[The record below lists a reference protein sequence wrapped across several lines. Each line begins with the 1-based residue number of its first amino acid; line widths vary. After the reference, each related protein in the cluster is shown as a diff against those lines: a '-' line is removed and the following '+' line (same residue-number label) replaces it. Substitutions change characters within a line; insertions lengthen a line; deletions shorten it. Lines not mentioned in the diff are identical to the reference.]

1 MNIKLLRNLF
11 LISMTNSHNFKTN
24 NQIIFAELS
33 LILAG
38 NFDVVC
44 MLTYSIVK
52 IEGEHLKRTRK
63 YNKYKFFIS
72 ILYVICNV

>member
-1 MNIKLLRNLF
+1 
-11 LISMTNSHNFKTN
+11 MTNSHNFKTN

-33 LILAG
+33 LILAD

-63 YNKYKFFIS
+63 YNR
-72 ILYVICNV
+72 